1 MIIRQ
6 CFTGLLFYFYNFTAY
21 KLAAFE
27 FRLSGL
33 SISESKS
40 QFRFARQK
48 ISENL
53 SWLGLYGTEEPQDYN

>member
-27 FRLSGL
+27 FRLSIFQYL
-33 SISESKS
+33 NQKS
-40 QFRFARQK
+40 QFRLHVK
-48 ISENL
+48 K
-53 SWLGLYGTEEPQDYN
+53 